1 MRRIRNKV
9 FETNSSS
16 SHSIVIGNDEN
27 DDVVLPIK
35 VIPMWQ
41 REFDWEW
48 DVWNSIEEKLA
59 YMIRALVIYDYH
71 DEDSLKE
78 KIKPIQNNL
87 HSIGIDF
94 DMPTYE
100 EFEEGYLDHPENYH
114 DEMEYIYSDNELLL
128 KFLLNE
134 DSYVRGGNDNE
145 PED

>member
-1 MRRIRNKV
+1 
-9 FETNSSS
+9 
-16 SHSIVIGNDEN
+16 
-27 DDVVLPIK
+27 
-35 VIPMWQ
+35 
-41 REFDWEW
+41 
-48 DVWNSIEEKLA
+48 
-59 YMIRALVIYDYH
+59 MIRALVIYDYH

-78 KIKPIQNNL
+78 KIKPIQSKL

-100 EFEEGYLDHPENYH
+100 EFEEGYLDHPENYY
-114 DEMEYIYSDNELLL
+114 DEIEYIYSNNELLL